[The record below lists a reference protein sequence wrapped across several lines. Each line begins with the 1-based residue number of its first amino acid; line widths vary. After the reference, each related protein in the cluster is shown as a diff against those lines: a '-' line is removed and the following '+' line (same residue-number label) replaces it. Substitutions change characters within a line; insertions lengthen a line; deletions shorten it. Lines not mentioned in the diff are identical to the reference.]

1 MKNLLSFFTSLRSP
15 SLQIFKKNL
24 ANNFPLLGLL
34 LDRQHLENKVISADS
49 FSKHIKE
56 INAIYGYIQVVQHI
70 NNPNLKPN
78 TYVKLSDY

>member
-34 LDRQHLENKVISADS
+34 LDRQHLENKAVSADS
-49 FSKHIKE
+49 FSKYRKE
-56 INAIYGYIQVVQHI
+56 INAICGYIQVG
-70 NNPNLKPN
+70 NKLKN
-78 TYVKLSDY
+78 EYFNKRV